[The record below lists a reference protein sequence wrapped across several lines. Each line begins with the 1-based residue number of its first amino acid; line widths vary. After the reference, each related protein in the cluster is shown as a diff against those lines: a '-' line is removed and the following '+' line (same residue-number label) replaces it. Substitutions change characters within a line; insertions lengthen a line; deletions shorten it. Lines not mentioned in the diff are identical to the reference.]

1 MILFTNAKAGTHD
14 AQTLDRVAARL
25 RDAGRKV
32 TVCPCV
38 APDDLDAALDEDR
51 EAVVVAA
58 GGDGSINRLVRTLHR
73 RGELDRTVG
82 LLPMGTGNDLA
93 RNLGIPLD
101 PDAAVRLL
109 LDGGHRELDMIVDE
123 DGRVTL
129 NAVHVGIGASAA
141 ESATRFKSTL
151 KVAAFPLGAVIAGL
165 RHSGWR
171 QRVEADGELVAEGRF
186 LMVALS
192 NAPGI
197 AGGSAQLAADAHPG
211 DGKLELVVSAATG
224 PIARIAYA
232 LRLRDGSHR
241 YRDDVLHT
249 KARKVTISGEEFQ
262 SNSDGEVSG
271 PYTTRTWTL
280 HPGAWKLIAPPKP
293 A

>member
-14 AQTLDRVAARL
+14 AETLDTVAALL
-25 RDAGRKV
+25 RDAGREV

-38 APDDLDAALDEDR
+38 DQGDLDEALDADR
-51 EAVVVAA
+51 EAAVVAA
-58 GGDGSINRLVRTLHR
+58 GGDGSINRLVNTLHR

-82 LLPMGTGNDLA
+82 LVPMGTGNDLA

-101 PDAAVRLL
+101 PREAARLL
-109 LDGGHRELDMIVDE
+109 LEGRPRELDMIVDG
-123 DGRVTL
+123 DGRATL

-141 ESATRFKSTL
+141 RSATRFKSTL
-151 KVAAFPLGAVIAGL
+151 KAAAFPVGATIAGL

-171 QRVEADGELVAEGRF
+171 LRVEADGELVAEGKF
-186 LMVALS
+186 LMVALT

-197 AGGSAQLAADAHPG
+197 AGGSAQLAVDAHPG
-211 DGKLELVVSAATG
+211 DGRLELVVSAATG
-224 PIARIAYA
+224 PVARVAYA

-241 YRDDVLHT
+241 HRDDVLHT
-249 KARKVTISGEEFQ
+249 TAREVKISGEEFQ

-271 PYTTRTWTL
+271 PYASRTWTL
-280 HPGAWKLIAPPKP
+280 RPGAWRLIAPPRP
-293 A
+293 S